1 VHTHNVAQEQRT
13 NAPAQHTAPEG
24 EAMYEGAVQNLI
36 DELGRLPG
44 VGPKSAQRI
53 AFHILNADAADMAR
67 LANAISTV
75 KTSVSFCEECGN
87 VSETKLC
94 TICRDERR
102 DPSVLCVV
110 EESKDVVAI
119 ERTRSFTGRYHVL
132 GGAINPLAGVG
143 PEQLRI
149 RELVSRLADERIQE
163 IILAMDPNLEGEATA
178 TYLSRMLVPLG
189 VRLSRLAS
197 GLPVGGDLEYADEIT
212 LGRALEGRRV
222 ISEGTAVAHTAA
234 EDFERVNREEEQER
248 EQAAQVQAQEAKQSR
263 RRWNSSMFDDL
274 DSAVSAPEAPAGV
287 QGTVDEQLIEQV
299 LQEAEESGN
308 KESGEEES
316 GDEESRPEGSP
327 ANSGAVSTSEATESA
342 PDLGEDSGE
351 EALAS
356 AASEPASEPVEAPV
370 AEQSEDAPEVFR
382 TPDYEEKI
390 RSIQN
395 APLRTPKPDVPPL
408 PGVTYVNPWT

>member
-1 VHTHNVAQEQRT
+1 
-13 NAPAQHTAPEG
+13 
-24 EAMYEGAVQNLI
+24 MYEGAVQNLI

-274 DSAVSAPEAPAGV
+274 DSEDSAGSRTEAPAGV
-287 QGTVDEQLIEQV
+287 QGTVDEQLIERV
-299 LQEAEESGN
+299 LQEAEESG
-308 KESGEEES
+308 EEA
-316 GDEESRPEGSP
+316 SP
-327 ANSGAVSTSEATESA
+327 TDSGAGSTPELAEAEAT
-342 PDLGEDSGE
+342 PDLGENSGE
-351 EALAS
+351 EAPAS
-356 AASEPASEPVEAPV
+356 AASEPTEAP
-370 AEQSEDAPEVFR
+370 ATEQAEDAPEVFR

-390 RSIQN
+390 RTIQN

>member
-1 VHTHNVAQEQRT
+1 
-13 NAPAQHTAPEG
+13 
-24 EAMYEGAVQNLI
+24 MYEGAVQNLI

-222 ISEGTAVAHTAA
+222 ISEGTAAAHTAA

-274 DSAVSAPEAPAGV
+274 DSDSAVSRPEAPATEGV

-299 LQEAEESGN
+299 LQEAEESGD
-308 KESGEEES
+308 KESGT
-316 GDEESRPEGSP
+316 EGSP
-327 ANSGAVSTSEATESA
+327 ADSADAETVAESA

-351 EALAS
+351 TAPAS
-356 AASEPASEPVEAPV
+356 AASEPVEAPV
-370 AEQSEDAPEVFR
+370 VEQAEDAPEVFR

>member
-1 VHTHNVAQEQRT
+1 
-13 NAPAQHTAPEG
+13 
-24 EAMYEGAVQNLI
+24 MYEGAVQNLI

-94 TICRDERR
+94 SICRDERR

-248 EQAAQVQAQEAKQSR
+248 EQAAQVQAQEAKQTR

-274 DSAVSAPEAPAGV
+274 DSEDSAVTTPQAAEGV

-299 LQEAEESGN
+299 LQEAEESR
-308 KESGEEES
+308 
-316 GDEESRPEGSP
+316 DEGSSVDTET
-327 ANSGAVSTSEATESA
+327 AAESA
-342 PDLGEDSGE
+342 PDLRKDSDE
-351 EALAS
+351 EAPAS
-356 AASEPASEPVEAPV
+356 AASDPAEAPAS
-370 AEQSEDAPEVFR
+370 EQSEDAPEVFR

>member
-1 VHTHNVAQEQRT
+1 
-13 NAPAQHTAPEG
+13 
-24 EAMYEGAVQNLI
+24 MYEGAVQNLI

-234 EDFERVNREEEQER
+234 QDFERVNREEEQER

-274 DSAVSAPEAPAGV
+274 DSEDSAVSHVEASAVEGV
-287 QGTVDEQLIEQV
+287 QGTVDEQLIERV
-299 LQEAEESGN
+299 LQEAE
-308 KESGEEES
+308 KSGEEA
-316 GDEESRPEGSP
+316 SP
-327 ANSGAVSTSEATESA
+327 TDSGAGSTPEATEAEST

-351 EALAS
+351 EAPAS
-356 AASEPASEPVEAPV
+356 ATSEPTEAPV
-370 AEQSEDAPEVFR
+370 TEQAEDAPEVFR
-382 TPDYEEKI
+382 APDYEEKI
-390 RSIQN
+390 RTIQN

>member
-1 VHTHNVAQEQRT
+1 
-13 NAPAQHTAPEG
+13 
-24 EAMYEGAVQNLI
+24 MYEGAVQNLI

-94 TICRDERR
+94 SICRDERR

-222 ISEGTAVAHTAA
+222 ISEGTAAVHTAA
-234 EDFERVNREEEQER
+234 EDFKRANREEEQER
-248 EQAAQVQAQEAKQSR
+248 EQAAVVRAEEAKQSR
-263 RRWNSSMFDDL
+263 RRWSSSMFDDL
-274 DSAVSAPEAPAGV
+274 DSEDSVVSIQEAPAGV
-287 QGTVDEQLIEQV
+287 QGTVDEQLIERV
-299 LQEAEESGN
+299 LQEAEESHADADSMA
-308 KESGEEES
+308 ESS
-316 GDEESRPEGSP
+316 GTET
-327 ANSGAVSTSEATESA
+327 AAESA
-342 PDLGEDSGE
+342 SDLGEDSPE
-351 EALAS
+351 EAPVS
-356 AASEPASEPVEAPV
+356 AASEPAEAP
-370 AEQSEDAPEVFR
+370 ATEQSEDAPEVFR
-382 TPDYEEKI
+382 TPDYEERI

-408 PGVTYVNPWT
+408 PGMTYVNPWT

>member
-1 VHTHNVAQEQRT
+1 
-13 NAPAQHTAPEG
+13 
-24 EAMYEGAVQNLI
+24 MYEGAVQNLI

-234 EDFERVNREEEQER
+234 EDFERVNLEEEQER

-274 DSAVSAPEAPAGV
+274 DSEDSAVSAPAVPAVEGV
-287 QGTVDEQLIEQV
+287 QGTVDEQLIERV
-299 LQEAEESGN
+299 LQEAEKSGD

-316 GDEESRPEGSP
+316 GNEESCCEGSP
-327 ANSGAVSTSEATESA
+327 ADSGAGSTPESADAEAT
-342 PDLGEDSGE
+342 PDLGEDSVEG
-351 EALAS
+351 APAS
-356 AASEPASEPVEAPV
+356 AASEPAEAPV
-370 AEQSEDAPEVFR
+370 AKQAEDAPEVFR

-390 RSIQN
+390 RTIQN

>member
-1 VHTHNVAQEQRT
+1 
-13 NAPAQHTAPEG
+13 
-24 EAMYEGAVQNLI
+24 MYEGAVQNLI

-94 TICRDERR
+94 SICRDERR

-222 ISEGTAVAHTAA
+222 ISEGTAAAHTAA

-274 DSAVSAPEAPAGV
+274 DAEDSAVVHPEAPAAEGV
-287 QGTVDEQLIEQV
+287 QGTVDEQLIERV
-299 LQEAEESGN
+299 LQEAEGPG
-308 KESGEEES
+308 KETSDGEISSADSADTET
-316 GDEESRPEGSP
+316 
-327 ANSGAVSTSEATESA
+327 AAESA
-342 PDLGEDSGE
+342 PDLGEDSVE
-351 EALAS
+351 EAPAS
-356 AASEPASEPVEAPV
+356 AASEPASEPTEAPA
-370 AEQSEDAPEVFR
+370 AEQTEDAPEVFR

-390 RSIQN
+390 RTIQN

-408 PGVTYVNPWT
+408 PGITYVNPWT

>member
-1 VHTHNVAQEQRT
+1 
-13 NAPAQHTAPEG
+13 
-24 EAMYEGAVQNLI
+24 MYEGAVQNLI

-222 ISEGTAVAHTAA
+222 ISEGTAAAHTAA

-274 DSAVSAPEAPAGV
+274 DSEDSAVSAPAVPAAEGV
-287 QGTVDEQLIEQV
+287 QGTVDEQLIERV
-299 LQEAEESGN
+299 LQEAE
-308 KESGEEES
+308 KSGEEA
-316 GDEESRPEGSP
+316 SP
-327 ANSGAVSTSEATESA
+327 TDSGAGSTPEATEAEST
-342 PDLGEDSGE
+342 PDLGEDSAE

-356 AASEPASEPVEAPV
+356 ATSEPAEAPV
-370 AEQSEDAPEVFR
+370 AEQAEDAPEVFR

>member
-1 VHTHNVAQEQRT
+1 
-13 NAPAQHTAPEG
+13 
-24 EAMYEGAVQNLI
+24 MYEGAVQNLI

-222 ISEGTAVAHTAA
+222 ISEGTAAAHTAA

-274 DSAVSAPEAPAGV
+274 DSEDSAVSRTEAPAAEGV
-287 QGTVDEQLIEQV
+287 QGTVDEQLIERV

-308 KESGEEES
+308 KESGA
-316 GDEESRPEGSP
+316 EGSP
-327 ANSGAVSTSEATESA
+327 TDSGAVSTPESA
-342 PDLGEDSGE
+342 EAKATPDLGEDSGE
-351 EALAS
+351 EAPAS
-356 AASEPASEPVEAPV
+356 AASEPVEAPV
-370 AEQSEDAPEVFR
+370 AEQAEDAPEVFR

-390 RSIQN
+390 RTIQN